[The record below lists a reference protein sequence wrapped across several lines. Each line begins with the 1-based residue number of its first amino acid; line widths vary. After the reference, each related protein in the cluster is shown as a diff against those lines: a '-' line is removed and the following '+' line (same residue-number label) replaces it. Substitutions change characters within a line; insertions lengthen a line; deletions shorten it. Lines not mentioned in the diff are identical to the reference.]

1 MDISVKELKDRMDRG
16 DAPRLIDVREP
27 HEAAICSIPG
37 AELIPAG
44 QFAQQIGELDPNEE
58 IVIHCKSGGRS
69 GQAVQMLK
77 HRGFTNAR
85 NLTGGVLAWVN
96 EIDPSQPKY

>member
-1 MDISVKELKDRMDRG
+1 MDMTVKELKERMDRG

-37 AELIPAG
+37 AELIPAA

-69 GQAVQMLK
+69 GQRRA
-77 HRGFTNAR
+77 
-85 NLTGGVLAWVN
+85 
-96 EIDPSQPKY
+96 E